1 MHLYRCRD
9 QSAVYLSDRYIAG
22 RFLPDKAID
31 LLDEAG
37 AKARIAMMH
46 QPQDITKFEAEIEEV
61 RLAKE
66 EAIGKQEYEKAAKL
80 RDKEKTLR
88 EQLQQIRAEWESN
101 KEEHQ
106 VIVDEE
112 EVASIVAKQTGIP
125 LTRLTEG
132 ETTKVLKMEEALKAN
147 IIGQD
152 EAVST
157 VCRAIRRSRADIK
170 DPNRPIGA
178 FLFLGPTGVG
188 KTLLAKQLAI
198 NMFGGEDALIQVD
211 MSEYMEKFAD
221 QPHDRISSRICGPRR
236 RRPAHR
242 TSAPAPLLRRPLRR
256 SGKSAPRCDE
266 PPPPNP
272 RRRAPH
278 RFLRP
283 QDRLPQYDHHHD
295 LQPRRRPDPQIDRS
309 GIWRY
314 RRDARLQ
321 SDARED
327 RRRGQKSTSSPS
339 SSTASMAS

>member
-1 MHLYRCRD
+1 MGLKPKYEEHHKCIYTDAALK
-9 QSAVYLSDRYIAG
+9 SAVYLSDRYITG

-46 QPQDITKFEAEIEEV
+46 QPQDITKFEAEIEEM

-88 EQLQQIRAEWESN
+88 ERLPQIRAEWESN

-112 EVASIVAKQTGIP
+112 DVAQIIAKQTGIP

-132 ETTKVLKMEEALKAN
+132 ETSKVLKMEETLKAN

-152 EAVST
+152 EAVSS

-178 FLFLGPTGVG
+178 FLFLGP
-188 KTLLAKQLAI
+188 
-198 NMFGGEDALIQVD
+198 
-211 MSEYMEKFAD
+211 Y
-221 QPHDRISSRICGPRR
+221 RR
-236 RRPAHR
+236 RKNASGQTARYSIC
-242 TSAPAPLLRRPLRR
+242 SAAKMP
-256 SGKSAPRCDE
+256 SS
-266 PPPPNP
+266 
-272 RRRAPH
+272 
-278 RFLRP
+278 
-283 QDRLPQYDHHHD
+283 
-295 LQPRRRPDPQIDRS
+295 
-309 GIWRY
+309 
-314 RRDARLQ
+314 
-321 SDARED
+321 
-327 RRRGQKSTSSPS
+327 KSTCPNTWRNLRS
-339 SSTASMAS
+339 AG